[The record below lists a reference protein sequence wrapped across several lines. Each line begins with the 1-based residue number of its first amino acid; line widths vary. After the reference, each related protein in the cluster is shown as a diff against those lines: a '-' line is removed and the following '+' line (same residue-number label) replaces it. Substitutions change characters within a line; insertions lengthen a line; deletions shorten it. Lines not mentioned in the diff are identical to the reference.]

1 MRKVETTWSLV
12 DAAIR
17 VTSLQTKSDDITFR
31 TFPGFPL
38 HLEMNAGPF
47 RTPHNMVFHDL
58 ALLMWPSHF
67 LFWWHWSW
75 CPVNLLV
82 PNFGFSHWSFLF
94 RPLFGLPVA
103 CSFTSFNGTKVI
115 PCMLHGLI
123 PSALLYG
130 PYSIHYYLK
139 LAYYFQFPR
148 ECALSECLESISFV
162 YVCISVARTQPNT

>member
-1 MRKVETTWSLV
+1 MRRAETTWSLV

-17 VTSLQTKSDDITFR
+17 VTSLQAKSDDITFR

-38 HLEMNAGPF
+38 HLEMKAGPF
-47 RTPHNMVFHDL
+47 RTPHNMVFRDL

-67 LFWWHWSW
+67 LFW

-82 PNFGFSHWSFLF
+82 PDFGFSHWSFLF

-115 PCMLHGLI
+115 PCMCHDSFPCN
-123 PSALLYG
+123 PSTLLYG
-130 PYSIHYYLK
+130 PHSVHYYLK
-139 LAYYFQFPR
+139 LAYYSQFPG
-148 ECALSECLESISFV
+148 EYALSECLESVSFV
-162 YVCISVARTQPNT
+162 YVCILSCKNTA